1 MITPSG
7 LDPRL
12 NSLQETYMQKGLLR
26 LGNRDLPKDL
36 FVDLLTA
43 QDCTGHLFQL
53 VKIRYTPRARELP
66 IAAMTSF
73 RILEKN

>member
-1 MITPSG
+1 MRHTRS
-7 LDPRL
+7 
-12 NSLQETYMQKGLLR
+12 
-26 LGNRDLPKDL
+26 RDSCAWEIKHLPTDS

-43 QDCTGHLFQL
+43 QGCKGHLFQL
-53 VKIRYTPRARELP
+53 VKIRYTPGARELP